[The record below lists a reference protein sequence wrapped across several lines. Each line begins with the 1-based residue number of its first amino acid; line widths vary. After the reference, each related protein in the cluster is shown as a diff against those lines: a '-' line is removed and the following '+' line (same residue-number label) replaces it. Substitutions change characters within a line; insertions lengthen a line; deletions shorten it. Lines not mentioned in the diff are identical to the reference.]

1 MRLTM
6 RSRREVSREYARR
19 YQKLMKM
26 KKKTKKEKGKLLDEF
41 TKLTGYNRCYASY
54 ILRNWGKRVILWS
67 GTENE
72 KRLVVI
78 GACTKRKSYEV
89 RCRKYD
95 GPVLEKLKVL
105 WEVLNFPCGKRLK
118 EELSEIVKKSR
129 QFDEL
134 KISKEVELKLN
145 QISAATIDR
154 LLKPI
159 RKKYEIKCKGRTKPG
174 SLLKKQI
181 RIRTGVEW
189 DEDRVGYVEID
200 LVSHD
205 GGNSR
210 GDFCQT
216 LDMVD
221 IKSGWTEMSAVKNRA
236 QIWVFEALTAIRE
249 RLPFELRGIDCDNGS
264 EFINAHLFNYCKQEV
279 IDFTRGRAS
288 HKNDN
293 CYVEEKNFT
302 AVRNYVGYSRYDNEE
317 ERLVLNELYSYLR
330 LYLNFF
336 QPVMKLKSKQR
347 MGAGAKVKK
356 KYDKAKTP
364 FQRLLANNEIDD
376 EKKQNLK
383 NIYHNLNPFDLK
395 RRIEKLQEK
404 LDYMVYLKRK
414 GISVNKHEYL
424 RKESTLQANFM

>member
-19 YQKLMKM
+19 YQKLI
-26 KKKTKKEKGKLLDEF
+26 KKKKEKGKLLDEF
-41 TKLTGYNRCYASY
+41 TNLTGYNRCYASY
-54 ILRNWGKRVILWS
+54 ILRNWGKRVILCS
-67 GTENE
+67 GSE

-78 GACTKRKSYEV
+78 GDFTKRKSYSCE
-89 RCRKYD
+89 RRSRKYD
-95 GPVLEKLKVL
+95 EAVLEKLKVL

-129 QFDEL
+129 QFNEL

-159 RKKYEIKCKGRTKPG
+159 RKKYEIKPKGRTKPG
-174 SLLKKQI
+174 ALLKKQI

-189 DEDRVGYVEID
+189 DEDRVGYVEMD

-216 LDMVD
+216 LNMVD

-264 EFINAHLFNYCKQEV
+264 EFINAHLLNYCKKEV
-279 IDFTRGRAS
+279 IDFTRGRAA

-317 ERLVLNELYSYLR
+317 ERSILNELYSYLR

-347 MGAGAKVKK
+347 MGATVKK

-364 FQRLLANNEIDD
+364 FHRLLGNKKIDD

-395 RRIEKLQEK
+395 RKIEKLQEK
-404 LDYMVYLKRK
+404 LDSMVYLKRK

-424 RKESTLQANFM
+424 RQESTLQANFM